1 MGVYRTRKNEKLVF
15 LGQVEEYELPYFD
28 CVPSDPSFDEMK
40 DAVCVREMRPC
51 LSERWHT
58 NEVFIF

>member
-1 MGVYRTRKNEKLVF
+1 MKKLVF